1 MCSPTQIHKLLVIL
15 LSATEATARPRSSRA
30 ASPTDRSR
38 ASLAACGGLGPKGNV
53 ENPSK
58 AWPTTYVIAGA
69 AAPAMMDDIIAGKRR
84 YKRCLGE
91 KRENKSLIDGTGGWE
106 AGNTG
111 VGISGISLALRDET
125 EDRGERS

>member
-1 MCSPTQIHKLLVIL
+1 
-15 LSATEATARPRSSRA
+15 
-30 ASPTDRSR
+30 
-38 ASLAACGGLGPKGNV
+38 
-53 ENPSK
+53 
-58 AWPTTYVIAGA
+58 
-69 AAPAMMDDIIAGKRR
+69 MMDDIIAGKRR

-111 VGISGISLALRDET
+111 VGIISLALRDET